1 MHTTKHKPQ
10 YRGVRM
16 QCIDRAKECPDLDF
30 NQFDDSQ
37 KLSTF
42 KATRQTSNRMAQVT
56 NHHGWLWAIFI

>member
-1 MHTTKHKPQ
+1 
-10 YRGVRM
+10 M